1 MKKNLL
7 FVCVVLLILLF
18 SNSFN
23 VKIFSPNKNFA
34 EKLST
39 SDITV
44 EQGSAFYKKQC
55 GYCHTTE
62 ELIGPDMNKIK
73 AFYLKKYP
81 KKQDFVNAMVS
92 FVSNPSKKNAIYL
105 QDKDFMMMPKMPFKK
120 DKIKAAASYIFDT
133 KSFK

>member
-23 VKIFSPNKNFA
+23 VKIFSPNKNYA

-73 AFYLKKYP
+73 AFYLKKISQKTRFCQCYGKFCIKP
-81 KKQDFVNAMVS
+81 K
-92 FVSNPSKKNAIYL
+92 
-105 QDKDFMMMPKMPFKK
+105 
-120 DKIKAAASYIFDT
+120 
-133 KSFK
+133 